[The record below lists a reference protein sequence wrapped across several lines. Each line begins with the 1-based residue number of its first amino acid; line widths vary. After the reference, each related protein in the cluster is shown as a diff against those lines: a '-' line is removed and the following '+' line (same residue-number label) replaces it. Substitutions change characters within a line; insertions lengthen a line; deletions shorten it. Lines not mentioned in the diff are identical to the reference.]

1 MSYISIRN
9 LTYKYPTSKEN
20 VLKNVNLEI
29 EKGKLYTLIGSN
41 GSGKTT
47 LCNALRGY
55 VPHFYKGDLHGE
67 LLIEGKDIREW
78 EMGELA
84 KRIGFVFQN
93 PFTQISGIKDTV
105 FEEIAYGLENLGVEV
120 SMIREKVEWVIDL
133 LDIQDLRDKNPNEL
147 SGGQK
152 QRVAFAAIIVMEPD
166 ILVID
171 EPTSQL
177 DPDGTEEIF
186 QIIETMKQRGKTI
199 ILVDHKIELIAE
211 YSDYIILLKDG
222 EIKMQGTTE
231 EILSDNRVLD
241 HGGALPQYSL
251 LGMELKKTFNDIQR
265 IPITEDESIALI
277 SGLLKKEG
285 VTS

>member
-9 LTYKYPTSKEN
+9 LTYKYPTSNKN
-20 VLKNVNLEI
+20 VLKDVNLEI

-41 GSGKTT
+41 GAGKTT

-84 KRIGFVFQN
+84 KWIGFVFQN

-120 SMIREKVEWVIDL
+120 STIREKVEWVIDL
-133 LDIQDLRDKNPNEL
+133 LNIQDLKDKNPNEL

-152 QRVAFAAIIVMEPD
+152 QRVAFASIIVMEPN

-186 QIIETMKQRGKTI
+186 KIIETMKQRGKTI
-199 ILVDHKIELIAE
+199 ILVEHKIELIAE
-211 YSDYIILLKDG
+211 YSDYIVLLQDG
-222 EIKMQGTTE
+222 EVKMQGTTE

-241 HGGALPQYSL
+241 YGGALPQYSL
-251 LGMELKKTFNDIQR
+251 LGLELKKTLNDIQR

-277 SGLLKKEG
+277 SGLLKKDG
-285 VTS
+285 VTL